1 MNKPPSKAAS
11 FERLPLLLLLAVG
24 PPMMK
29 PSLARPR
36 IGRPKWLSFFLSF
49 SPALARAAPI
59 RWPSRAES
67 SDSREEPAMSLWS
80 EEKSHNIFAFWAR
93 ARTIFASQQAKPVCL
108 AELGSARAPLLF
120 PPFLSEDPSSR
131 WLQLERPAATH
142 ASARHTRASPLDALR
157 CGANHLATRIAR
169 VTSERAPTGRV
180 SIRAQQWNQ
189 ISRLEEKICI
199 FGAVTRQPK
208 R

>member
-1 MNKPPSKAAS
+1 
-11 FERLPLLLLLAVG
+11 
-24 PPMMK
+24 MMK

-142 ASARHTRASPLDALR
+142 ASARHTRASPLDA
-157 CGANHLATRIAR
+157 GRI
-169 VTSERAPTGRV
+169 
-180 SIRAQQWNQ
+180 
-189 ISRLEEKICI
+189 ISRLGSLESRASERRLEECQSERNNGIRSRVSRKRFASSAPSLASRNADSSPDSFPRRSRKQKMKIPA
-199 FGAVTRQPK
+199 GRAAEK
-208 R
+208 